1 MNIDDKQEGE
11 KSIYWTAE
19 ELLTREFPPIQ
30 WIVPELITTG
40 LSLLAGAPK
49 LGKSW
54 LMLSVA
60 IAVASGE
67 RVFGKIPVD
76 KAGVLYL
83 ALEDTG
89 RRLKDR
95 LLKLNAKAMPN
106 LQFITE
112 WDLGFKHLS
121 TYLKHDMG
129 TRLVIIDT
137 WGRFAKVARPNDY
150 SENTEKAVELKAI
163 ADNLGIAIVIV
174 HHTRKKTKDSSKDWL
189 DDVLGSQALSAAA
202 DSTIILRRGRG
213 DKKADLLITGR
224 DISEKELVLS
234 FDLNCGGWKL
244 EGDKKDM
251 QESDERQ
258 SILEWIKDNGP
269 HPSKAIYEKMKE
281 EGETRAYS
289 SVRRLL
295 SAMDRDGALQKNN
308 GVYALADRFARPAQ
322 EAGNLKDTPEQ
333 HEQTSAS

>member
-1 MNIDDKQEGE
+1 
-11 KSIYWTAE
+11 
-19 ELLTREFPPIQ
+19 
-30 WIVPELITTG
+30 
-40 LSLLAGAPK
+40 
-49 LGKSW
+49 
-54 LMLSVA
+54 MLSVA

-67 RVFGKIPVD
+67 HVLGKIPVD

-95 LLKLNAKAMPN
+95 LLKLNAKSLDN
-106 LQFITE
+106 LQFLTK
-112 WDLGFKHLS
+112 WDRGFIELS
-121 TYLKHDMG
+121 EYLQQNKEI
-129 TRLVIIDT
+129 RLVIIDT
-137 WGRFAKVARPNDY
+137 WGRFAKVGNQNDY
-150 SENTEKAVELKAI
+150 SETTEKAVELKAI
-163 ADNLGIAIVIV
+163 ADNLDVAIVIV
-174 HHTRKKTKDSSKDWL
+174 HHTRKKKKDSSKDWM
-189 DDVLGSQALSAAA
+189 DDVLGSQGLSAAA
-202 DSTIILRRGRG
+202 DGTIILQRSRG

-269 HPSKAIYEKMKE
+269 HPSKEIYEKMKE

-295 SAMDRDGALQKNN
+295 SAMDRDGALQNNN
-308 GVYALADRFARPAQ
+308 GVYVLADRFARPAQ
-322 EAGNLKDTPEQ
+322 ETGSLKDTPEQ
-333 HEQTSAS
+333 HEQTSTS